1 MHEMLLRTQRFAIHV
16 LKQNQVRIKCRIQ
29 HIYSFINEIN
39 LPRLTPFSLCVRKL
53 DIVQLKSVFRWPLGH
68 NIYLENQPIKIMI
81 LLDIWKLFVPR
92 KPTFHTFQTDLW
104 LAYVD
109 TSQNTYFKLLCQIF
123 FTCSENGGS
132 QGSLILIC
140 FCE

>member
-1 MHEMLLRTQRFAIHV
+1 MLLRTQRFAIHV

-29 HIYSFINEIN
+29 HIYSFIIEIN

-92 KPTFHTFQTDLW
+92 KPTFQTFQTDLW
-104 LAYVD
+104 MAYVSCHR
-109 TSQNTYFKLLCQIF
+109 T
-123 FTCSENGGS
+123 
-132 QGSLILIC
+132 LISNCYVRSSSRVVKMEGVKEVWFNLFLWI
-140 FCE
+140 E